1 MHVLQKLK
9 ILALLILV
17 VLCTWFSPLDLPAT
31 ERVDEGLKRALVSF
45 ASARTLN
52 AVISMAQGTE
62 TAVQPF
68 GVGINLAPGQLL
80 DPINDLVEN
89 FSDLMLAASVAFGI
103 QKLLIS
109 VGSYWPVSLLL
120 TILSLS
126 WALLYIRSR
135 PIPGWLSKV
144 LLILLMSRFAIPLVI
159 LGTDLIFEKFM
170 AAEYTENQQRI
181 DNASAVIEE
190 IKTSDNQVSSSPIQ
204 NTPIPKEH
212 GVFNSIRSKL
222 SEASDAIVDKSA
234 STLAKVKSA
243 VDIEAHF
250 KNIQNKTEQW
260 AVHIINLIVIFLLQ
274 TLIIPLLLLWI
285 FYVFVKEL
293 LKTPASNN

>member
-1 MHVLQKLK
+1 MHFLQKLK

-17 VLCTWFSPLDLPAT
+17 VICTWFSPLDLPAT
-31 ERVDEGLKRALVSF
+31 ERVDEGLKRALISF

-120 TILSLS
+120 TVLSLS

-135 PIPGWLSKV
+135 PIPSWLSKV

-190 IKTSDNQVSSSPIQ
+190 IKTSDNQVSSSQIQ
-204 NTPIPKEH
+204 NTAIPKEH

-222 SEASDAIVDKSA
+222 NEASDAIVDKSA
-234 STLAKVKSA
+234 STLAKAKSA

-260 AVHIINLIVIFLLQ
+260 VVHIINLIVIFLLQ

-293 LKTPASNN
+293 LKTPASNI